1 MSVSVVD
8 KRSAAGGESVYRPYS
23 TGGHSK
29 IKAIFDEHCANLRF
43 DRALARRLH
52 AFSTGFVNKNRDH
65 IEFFGGVLTGV
76 HVVRFLDTD
85 KHHWFDDVLD
95 GADEEELREKIHVL
109 PVVNGANGV
118 FQVSGDPMNLS
129 CVWLLHKLHN
139 AKELTVS
146 ERYQAMM
153 DVLFVLQT
161 KFLTSRLF
169 RHFKYPIDK
178 PKAEAT
184 YAQLTNKF
192 SIKNEGSW
200 IKVLNSRS
208 EDVLSNSGIHFETIS
223 KMDNDVMIVRMLND
237 IQGRIRDMLKNI
249 YAVFLKVH
257 QEGSRISSTSSVVE
271 HDGVEVLKDRV
282 RGLANY
288 TRYLKS
294 VISDKNSFI
303 RDELMSVVQKIVPN
317 APPKHIRAT
326 LEYMSA
332 NYLKSATDPVDKL
345 LDAVMV
351 HSFGYLSANRSSMSS
366 AVDLAGLLSR
376 LKGVYTYSRS
386 TDPEL
391 MKLRHDT
398 EAIVRRA
405 VETKTEAVIAS
416 VRTAVLLYLV
426 SRTYTM
432 QHYTSAA

>member
-1 MSVSVVD
+1 MS
-8 KRSAAGGESVYRPYS
+8 SA
-23 TGGHSK
+23 
-29 IKAIFDEHCANLRF
+29 IKAVFESHCANLAI
-43 DRALARRLH
+43 DKALAKRLH
-52 AFSTGFVNKNRDH
+52 AFSINFINKNADH
-65 IEFFGGVLTGV
+65 TEFFGGNLTGA
-76 HVVRFLDTD
+76 HVVRFLDAD
-85 KHHWFDDVLD
+85 KNRWFEDILD
-95 GADEEELREKIHVL
+95 GADEEELRERIHVL
-109 PVVNGANGV
+109 PVVNGPNGV

-139 AKELTVS
+139 AKGLTVS
-146 ERYQAMM
+146 ERYEAMM
-153 DVLFVLQT
+153 DVLFVLQV

-169 RHFKYPIDK
+169 RHFRYPIDK

-200 IKVLNSRS
+200 IKVIRSRS
-208 EDVLSNSGIHFETIS
+208 EDVLSNSGIHFETIT
-223 KMDNDVMIVRMLND
+223 KMDNDVQIVRMLND

-257 QEGSRISSTSSVVE
+257 QEGSKITSTSSVVE
-271 HDGVEVLKDRV
+271 HDGVEVLKDKV
-282 RGLANY
+282 RGLSNY
-288 TRYLKS
+288 SRYLKS

-303 RDELMSVVQKIVPN
+303 RDELLRVVYKIVPS
-317 APPKHIRAT
+317 APPKHVRAT

-332 NYLKSATDPVDKL
+332 NYLRTASDEVDKL

-351 HSFGYLSANRSSMSS
+351 HSFGYLSTNRSAMSS
-366 AVDLAGLLSR
+366 GVDLAGLLSR
-376 LKGVYTYSRS
+376 LKGVYTSSRS

-391 MKLRHDT
+391 MKLRKDT

-405 VETKTEAVIAS
+405 VETKTDAVIAS

-432 QHYTSAA
+432 QHYVSVA